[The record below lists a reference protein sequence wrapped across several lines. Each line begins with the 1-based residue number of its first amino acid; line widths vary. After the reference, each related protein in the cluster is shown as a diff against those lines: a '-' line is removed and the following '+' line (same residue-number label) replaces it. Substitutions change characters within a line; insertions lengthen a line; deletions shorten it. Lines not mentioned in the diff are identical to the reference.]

1 MSDNNFTDST
11 NTTTKGQ
18 ENKYEANRNQYFNKI
33 NIPTRKPELE
43 NINLKFKPSNDEK
56 KWNIKFQSTFHFN
69 HDIERTWFIMRN
81 FDILF
86 LLSDEGHFPC
96 INIKGK
102 NTWDVGNVF
111 KGNLFKIFPFVA
123 RVEKMVNL
131 PELKE
136 IKWLFNCFQ
145 ENCFF
150 TIKISFFKVND
161 DNSTVVLKD
170 TKFEKPLNNLA
181 DKLEAYNSEKTFK
194 ALDGI
199 LNNEPFSLLKYES
212 GIIQGKM
219 EDIYN
224 IISEWNK
231 LSAIAPNNNII
242 PNYNLKDLKI
252 NEKQQASIIKTNG
265 VQKIDVTLKCKEINP
280 GWNKW
285 VIVMEISGGEP
296 KKIPK
301 HCFLIQLTKIN
312 YCECQL
318 IMLTKYHE
326 AINIRD
332 LNECNNNLKY
342 VIMSLKDF
350 FENFYSPDCSN

>member
-43 NINLKFKPSNDEK
+43 NINLKFKPSKDEK

-170 TKFEKPLNNLA
+170 TKFEKPL
-181 DKLEAYNSEKTFK
+181 
-194 ALDGI
+194 
-199 LNNEPFSLLKYES
+199 
-212 GIIQGKM
+212 
-219 EDIYN
+219 
-224 IISEWNK
+224 
-231 LSAIAPNNNII
+231 
-242 PNYNLKDLKI
+242 KI
-252 NEKQQASIIKTNG
+252 
-265 VQKIDVTLKCKEINP
+265 
-280 GWNKW
+280 
-285 VIVMEISGGEP
+285 
-296 KKIPK
+296 
-301 HCFLIQLTKIN
+301 
-312 YCECQL
+312 
-318 IMLTKYHE
+318 
-326 AINIRD
+326 
-332 LNECNNNLKY
+332 
-342 VIMSLKDF
+342 
-350 FENFYSPDCSN
+350 